1 MWRRWGL
8 SLSLSTMQRQS
19 LGSPVSKL
27 HGHGA
32 GAKSDEVPADDQRR
46 KKHSPSSS
54 SILDYDGQDDDKA
67 SKSFR
72 FSFSSPS
79 LPRQEKLVHAI
90 PILTIICF
98 LILYIFSHSPSQS
111 DLAQFHG
118 FKRPSEQLEIKADGD
133 ELILPKKGNILAI
146 QSFRNLKEIEKS
158 SSLKS
163 RPPRKLA
170 DF

>member
-1 MWRRWGL
+1 
-8 SLSLSTMQRQS
+8 MQRQS

-32 GAKSDEVPADDQRR
+32 GAKSDQLPTGDQKR

-54 SILDYDGQDDDKA
+54 SIVIYDGQDDEKV

-72 FSFSSPS
+72 FSFPSPS
-79 LPRQEKLVHAI
+79 PPRQENLVHAI
-90 PILTIICF
+90 PILTVICF
-98 LILYIFSHSPSQS
+98 LILYICSHTPSQS

-118 FKRPSEQLEIKADGD
+118 FKRPSEQLAEIKADGD
-133 ELILPKKGNILAI
+133 ELIVPKQGNILAV

-163 RPPRKLA
+163 RSPRKLA

>member
-1 MWRRWGL
+1 
-8 SLSLSTMQRQS
+8 MQRQS

-32 GAKSDEVPADDQRR
+32 GAKSDQLPTGDQKR

-54 SILDYDGQDDDKA
+54 SIVIYDGQDDEKV

-72 FSFSSPS
+72 FSFPSPS
-79 LPRQEKLVHAI
+79 PPRQENLVHAI
-90 PILTIICF
+90 PILTVICF
-98 LILYIFSHSPSQS
+98 LILYICSHTPSQS

-133 ELILPKKGNILAI
+133 ELIVPKQGNILAV

-163 RPPRKLA
+163 RSPRKLA

>member
-1 MWRRWGL
+1 
-8 SLSLSTMQRQS
+8 MQRQS

-32 GAKSDEVPADDQRR
+32 GAKSDEDPADDQKR

-54 SILDYDGQDDDKA
+54 SILNYGGQDDDKS

-72 FSFSSPS
+72 FSFPSPS
-79 LPRQEKLVHAI
+79 PPRQEKLVHAI

-118 FKRPSEQLEIKADGD
+118 FKRPSQQLEIKADDGH

-158 SSLKS
+158 HSLKS

>member
-1 MWRRWGL
+1 
-8 SLSLSTMQRQS
+8 MQRQS

-32 GAKSDEVPADDQRR
+32 GAIVDEVPADDQKR
-46 KKHSPSSS
+46 KKLSPSSS
-54 SILDYDGQDDDKA
+54 SVINYNGLQDDDKA
-67 SKSFR
+67 AKSFR
-72 FSFSSPS
+72 FSFPSPS
-79 LPRQEKLVHAI
+79 PPRQEKFVHAI

-98 LILYIFSHSPSQS
+98 LILYICSHSPSQS

-118 FKRPSEQLEIKADGD
+118 FKYPSEQLEIKADGD
-133 ELILPKKGNILAI
+133 ELIVPKKGNILAI
-146 QSFRNLKEIEKS
+146 QSLRNLKEIEKS
-158 SSLKS
+158 YSLKS

>member
-1 MWRRWGL
+1 
-8 SLSLSTMQRQS
+8 MQRQS

-32 GAKSDEVPADDQRR
+32 GAKSDGLPADDQKR

-54 SILDYDGQDDDKA
+54 SIVIYDGQDDDKV

-72 FSFSSPS
+72 FSFPSPS
-79 LPRQEKLVHAI
+79 PPRQENLVHAI

-98 LILYIFSHSPSQS
+98 LILYICSHTPSQS
-111 DLAQFHG
+111 DLAQFHR

-133 ELILPKKGNILAI
+133 ELIVPKQGNILAI
-146 QSFRNLKEIEKS
+146 QSFRKLEEIEKS

-163 RPPRKLA
+163 RSPRKLA

>member
-1 MWRRWGL
+1 
-8 SLSLSTMQRQS
+8 MQRQS

-32 GAKSDEVPADDQRR
+32 GAKSDEVPADDQKR

-54 SILDYDGQDDDKA
+54 SIFNYDGQDDDQA

-72 FSFSSPS
+72 FSFPSPYP
-79 LPRQEKLVHAI
+79 PRQEKFVHAI

-98 LILYIFSHSPSQS
+98 LILYFCSHNPSQS

-118 FKRPSEQLEIKADGD
+118 FKRPAEQLEIKADGD

-158 SSLKS
+158 YSLSLKS